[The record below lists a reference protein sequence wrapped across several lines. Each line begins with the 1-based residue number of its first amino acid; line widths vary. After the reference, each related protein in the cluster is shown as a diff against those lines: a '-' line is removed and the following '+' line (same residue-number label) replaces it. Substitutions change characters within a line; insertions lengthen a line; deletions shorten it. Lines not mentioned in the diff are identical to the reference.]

1 MELDLNR
8 GMYKLFKVL
17 LIGVFCVNLYANDLT
32 YSFIKKGVDD
42 NNTVLLIGGIQG
54 DEPGG
59 FLAAS
64 LVATEYNVTKGSLWV
79 VPNLNFDSIIKN
91 DRGAFG
97 DMNRKFASI
106 SPDDPDIKSVNG
118 IKKLLLDQNVSMVIH
133 LHDGSGFYR
142 PTYINEMKNPRRWGN
157 SAIID
162 QEKLE
167 FPSPYSNLKAIA
179 TQVIEKV
186 NQNAIDDEHKYYLR
200 NTNTALGDK
209 EMLKSLTY
217 FAITNAKPAFANE
230 ASKSLASHERVYYH
244 LLAIEEYLKIAGIE
258 FQRGF
263 ELNPKS
269 IKKEIEK
276 EIEIVLFNNKFYLSL
291 NNPRAKIGYVPIP
304 KDTALEYNCTSPLAA
319 LIKDK
324 NGYTVHYGN
333 KILTKLVPEFIDYSN
348 LTSSIEI
355 EVDDKKEQI
364 ELGSKIE
371 VSSYIKV
378 LKKDKIRVN
387 VIGYGSKP
395 VDESNIKISKKDIKK
410 SFSIDKKGN
419 IFRVE
424 LYEQSKDGDK
434 FIGMFLVEFKDGKSS

>member
-17 LIGVFCVNLYANDLT
+17 LIGAFCVNLYASELT

-162 QEKLE
+162 QEKLD
-167 FPSPYSNLKAIA
+167 FPSPYSNLKNIA
-179 TQVIEKV
+179 TKVIEKV
-186 NQNAIDDEHKYYLR
+186 NQHVIDDEHKYYLR
-200 NTNTALGDK
+200 NTNTALGDQ

-304 KDTALEYNCTSPLAA
+304 KDTALEYNSTNPLAA

-333 KILTKLVPEFIDYSN
+333 KVLTKLVPEFIDYSN
-348 LTSSIEI
+348 LTNSIEI

-371 VSSYIKV
+371 VNSYIKV

-410 SFSIDKKGN
+410 SFSIDKTGN

-424 LYEQSKDGDK
+424 LYEQSSNGDK
-434 FIGMFLVEFKDGKSS
+434 FIGMFLVEFKDGKSL